1 MQKTRLVVS
10 AIGVFVGNN
19 AAVLREIDADDGRF
33 YAGTKK
39 AMLYAW
45 TADDP

>member
-33 YAGTKK
+33 YAGTKEGI
-39 AMLYAW
+39 LYAW
-45 TADDP
+45 TVAGP